1 MEWCSTRKHEK
12 ATADPRSTPIASRSA
27 LRAGFP
33 LRKAQGQDDR
43 PHWDVHFHGRSF
55 TYVWPLTGQTD
66 SEKSGLEL
74 FVAALGFLH
83 QLIEAGLVANAVE
96 QRVAQEVGVAKEAP
110 LDGALQDV
118 KPGGLVS
125 QD

>member
-33 LRKAQGQDDR
+33 LREAQGQDDR

-55 TYVWPLTGQTD
+55 
-66 SEKSGLEL
+66 
-74 FVAALGFLH
+74 AALSRKSSGRTLESHPAAVGRRVISTLYPSLRRLRTRIPARRFLVF
-83 QLIEAGLVANAVE
+83 GS
-96 QRVAQEVGVAKEAP
+96 G
-110 LDGALQDV
+110 
-118 KPGGLVS
+118 
-125 QD
+125 